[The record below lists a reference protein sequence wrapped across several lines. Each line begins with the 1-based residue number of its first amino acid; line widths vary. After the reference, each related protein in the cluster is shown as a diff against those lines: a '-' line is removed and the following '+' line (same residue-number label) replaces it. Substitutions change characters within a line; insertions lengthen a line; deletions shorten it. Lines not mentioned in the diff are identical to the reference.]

1 MIKISSK
8 DVVPDFGVKVR
19 LFWWFFEDVINN
31 FSFGRMLRKSRILIG
46 ESNPNF
52 SVMNIKSDD
61 WRLDDEIRSKNNL

>member
-19 LFWWFFEDVINN
+19 LFWWFFEDVINK
-31 FSFGRMLRKSRILIG
+31 FSFGRMLRKSHILIG